1 MIAFS
6 LRLLLVTV
14 TVLVALPGN
23 AATKINAAYGN
34 TSILNAPIW
43 IAKERGYFAK
53 YGLEVELVQ
62 LSGTRITAG
71 LMSNGVQFISSSAS
85 SPFLANVAG
94 GDALLVATMLNKL
107 PYDLVV
113 DGSKIKSF
121 SDFKGKIGAVVL
133 RGDISDVQLR
143 YVLKNNGI
151 DPEKDVNLL
160 QGMGSD
166 SERIA
171 AIVTGNVNFTLVQ
184 PDFRNIYEAAKL
196 TKFLNVMDQKGSDF
210 LMSGTFTTA
219 SYAKS
224 NPETVVAYIKAISE
238 ALIYMQNEDEGTIAI
253 VSKYSQRPP
262 EDIRLGF
269 KFYQILMQKKPVV
282 SRDLIV
288 KCLETLVETNPDALK
303 TSPDKLFDASFAAKL
318 ESEGFF
324 DKVAKE
330 GGK

>member
-1 MIAFS
+1 MFS
-6 LRLLLVTV
+6 SSIRTMFAAAAILL
-14 TVLVALPGN
+14 APAGH
-23 AATKINAAYGN
+23 AATKVNAAYGN

-53 YGLEVELVQ
+53 YGLDVELVQ
-62 LSGTRITAG
+62 LTGTRITAG

-85 SPFLANVAG
+85 SPFLANIAG
-94 GDALLVATMLNKL
+94 GDSLLVATMLNKL

-121 SDFKGKIGAVVL
+121 SDFKGKIGAIVL

-143 YVLKNNGI
+143 YVLKNNGV

-160 QGMGSD
+160 QGMGND
-166 SERIA
+166 PERIA
-171 AIVTGNVNFTLVQ
+171 AIVTGNANFTLVQ
-184 PDFRNIYEAAKL
+184 PDYRNIYESAKL

-219 SYAKS
+219 TYAKA
-224 NPETVVAYIKAISE
+224 NPDTVTSYVKAISE
-238 ALIYMQNEDEGTIAI
+238 ALVYMQNEDEGTIAI
-253 VSKYSQRPP
+253 VSKYSQRPAT
-262 EDIRLGF
+262 DIRLGF
-269 KFYQILMQKKPVV
+269 KFYQSLMQRKPLV
-282 SRDLIV
+282 SRELV
-288 KCLETLVETNPDALK
+288 VACLETLVETSPEAAK
-303 TSPDKLFDASFAAKL
+303 VSPDKLLDTSFAAKL
-318 ESEGFF
+318 EAEGFF